1 MQKIEFNNKILGFFQ
16 VNKIPKVFQVF
27 QVTGNHEQENIFQ
40 NSKFFIRSAK
50 CPDDPQHSFH

>member
-27 QVTGNHEQENIFQ
+27 QVSGNHEQENIFQ
-40 NSKFFIRSAK
+40 NSKFLIRSAK